1 MKAASEQRSSRERRG
16 VWALLLGYTLWGV
29 FPIYFRALQ
38 AVPPTLIIAYRL
50 VLCCVFVVLWLR
62 MRGELSSVRAALVD
76 PSSRRRLTITAVLI
90 SINWLVYV
98 WAVSRGRVVEAS
110 LGYFITPLLN
120 VVLGVVVLRER
131 LRSLQRVAIGL
142 AAVGVAYLTW
152 QLGSPPYIALVLAL
166 SFSTY
171 GLLRK
176 TVAAEA
182 LAGLAAETILIT
194 PLGAAYLVWM
204 EARGQGAFAVASPTQ
219 LGLLMC
225 SGAITAL
232 PLWLFSFG
240 ARRVSLATLGLVSY
254 LSPTLQLVVGVYFF
268 QEHFDPHRL
277 VGFTCIWCGL
287 ILYSADAVMALRQ
300 GQQ

>member
-1 MKAASEQRSSRERRG
+1 M
-16 VWALLLGYTLWGV
+16 
-29 FPIYFRALQ
+29 
-38 AVPPTLIIAYRL
+38 
-50 VLCCVFVVLWLR
+50 VLCCVVELFSLR
-62 MRGELSSVRAALVD
+62 LRGELSSVRAALVD
-76 PSSRRRLTITAVLI
+76 PSSRRRLATTAVLI
-90 SINWLVYV
+90 SVNWLVYV
-98 WAVSRGRVVEAS
+98 WAVSQGRVVEAS

-131 LRSLQRVAIGL
+131 LRSLQSAAVVL
-142 AAVGVAYLTW
+142 AALGVGYLTW
-152 QLGSPPYIALVLAL
+152 QLGCPPYIALVLAL

-182 LAGLAAETILIT
+182 LSGLAAETLLLT

-204 EARGQGAFAVASPTQ
+204 ESRGQGAFARATPMQ

-254 LSPTLQLVVGVYFF
+254 LSPTLQFLVGVYFF

-287 ILYSADAVMALRQ
+287 ILYSADAVLARPQ

>member
-1 MKAASEQRSSRERRG
+1 
-16 VWALLLGYTLWGV
+16 LLAGYTLWGV

-38 AVPPTLIIAYRL
+38 AVSPALIIAYRL
-50 VLCCVFVVLWLR
+50 VLCCVFVLVWLR
-62 MRGELSSVRAALVD
+62 IRGELSSVRDALTD
-76 PSSRRRLTITAVLI
+76 RSSRRRLAITAVLI

-98 WAVSRGRVVEAS
+98 WAVSQGRVVEAS

-120 VVLGVVVLRER
+120 VVLGVVVLGER
-131 LRSLQRVAIGL
+131 LRALQRVAVGL

-152 QLGSPPYIALVLAL
+152 QIGSPPYIALVLAL

-182 LAGLAAETILIT
+182 LAGLAAETVLIT
-194 PLGAAYLVWM
+194 PLGAAYLIWM
-204 EARGQGAFAVASPTQ
+204 ESRAQGAFAHASPAQ

-225 SGAITAL
+225 SGAITAM

-254 LSPTLQLVVGVYFF
+254 LSPTLQFLVGVYFF

-277 VGFTCIWCGL
+277 AGFTCIWCGL
-287 ILYSADAVMALRQ
+287 ILYSADAVRVLRQ